1 VFAGKIGWHIP
12 MLMRRAEPEESDRL
26 GAFVLMITDEVYGY
40 LWTMPSLTEARSA
53 VAARIRNEDWSRA
66 WVAFDDEILVGTLL
80 TDAEWI
86 DDLWVSKG
94 YRGRG
99 IGRQLLSR
107 GEAEIA
113 ARGYQTLRLRVVKTN
128 SSAVGFYERLGWKI
142 EKEFPHET
150 LGALPMLEMSKRV
163 DPKWAAPFSSPDG
176 Q

>member
-107 GEAEIA
+107 GEIPAQSVSMS
-113 ARGYQTLRLRVVKTN
+113 GW
-128 SSAVGFYERLGWKI
+128 VGKSRKS
-142 EKEFPHET
+142 FPMK
-150 LGALPMLEMSKRV
+150 L
-163 DPKWAAPFSSPDG
+163 WAPCPCLK
-176 Q
+176 